1 MLGETGRVVI
11 GWIVAGDLSN
21 SGMSL
26 GRRESYGGGERVVY
40 REHMGWVGWWEL
52 GGESV
57 M

>member
-11 GWIVAGDLSN
+11 EWIVAGDLSN